1 MASASTKTREVVEG
15 FRTVAFGRGGMFDAI
30 LPPLAFLLISALKD
44 SQTSM
49 LAALLAAL
57 LTAGALAG
65 RRA

>member
-49 LAALLAAL
+49 LAALL
-57 LTAGALAG
+57 TAGALAG